1 MSNKIKYFFCPKCGN
16 IPSLSIY
23 DKGYV
28 GYTCDCQHKGVMLA
42 SEMLNI
48 ITSQD
53 AKSFQI
59 SCPFHNKDYFAY
71 CKDCKQ
77 HICFDCSITHDN
89 HSIENLDN
97 LNARLHLNE
106 IQFNIAQ
113 CKEQIEMN
121 KLMKERLIS
130 RLKLE
135 IIKVENT
142 YERTSQLNN
151 IILSFMQLITDS
163 YKQSNTRSNYHIIQ
177 NIIMNNNFNIDDEH
191 VIKGDSLLHDVN
203 SMLKVWEDEPVMA
216 FPQVPPRLCTLNM
229 IRKVEKCQ
237 EMNKQIRKILPL
249 RNGNILLCEDNSSVF
264 TVVNGVTLEIEYTF
278 TITDIDSKIRD
289 IIELPDNKIICCCLA
304 SCMYIIN
311 IDNSNGSGS
320 LYKKIN
326 ADKGDVLCAL
336 NNNKFA
342 FSSNGC
348 NVITIYKAI
357 EPFSIDTTFNDAHL
371 GDVYSMIQL
380 KDGRLVSGAGT
391 NEDDIGMDDCIK
403 FWDIER
409 NVPLNEYAITNVVC
423 YTENCLREVGKKLII
438 GNCDSCIIVSLE
450 TYLKEFVI
458 KHPMMKYTFSV
469 LPMEGCDNSNSN
481 SFIVISCND
490 NNKNTLL
497 QFDTCT
503 GETITAIEIPGTK
516 GDFSTQS
523 IWVNN
528 QTLTYFEW
536 NYVYYYKVT
545 TNKD

>member
-1 MSNKIKYFFCPKCGN
+1 MSDKIKYFFCPQCGN

-28 GYTCDCQHKGVMLA
+28 GYNCDCQHKGVMLT

-48 ITSQD
+48 IKDQD

-59 SCPFHNKDYFAY
+59 KCTFHNKDYFAY
-71 CKDCKQ
+71 CKECKQ
-77 HICFDCSITHDN
+77 HICFDCSLTHDN

-97 LNARLHLNE
+97 LNARVHLNE

-142 YERTSQLNN
+142 YERTSHLNK
-151 IILSFMQLITDS
+151 IILSFMQQITDS
-163 YKQSNTRSNYHIIQ
+163 YKQFNSRSNYHIIQ
-177 NIIMNNNFNIDDEH
+177 NIIMNNNFNIDEH
-191 VIKGDSLLHDVN
+191 VIKGDNLLHDIQG
-203 SMLKVWEDEPVMA
+203 MLKVWEEEPIMA
-216 FPQVPPRLCTLNM
+216 FPQIPPRLCTLNM
-229 IRKVEKCQ
+229 IRKIEKCA

-249 RNGNILLCEDNSSVF
+249 RNGKILLFEDNSSLF
-264 TVVNGVTLEIEYTF
+264 SVVNADTLEIEYTF
-278 TITDIDSKIRD
+278 SVPEIDSKIRD
-289 IIELPDNKIICCCLA
+289 IIEIPGDKIICCSL
-304 SCMYIIN
+304 SSYMYVIN
-311 IDNSNGSGS
+311 VDKNGGS
-320 LYKKIN
+320 LYKKITS
-326 ADKGDVLCAL
+326 DKGDVLCSL
-336 NNNKFA
+336 SNNKFA

-348 NVITIYKAI
+348 NVIKIYKAI
-357 EPFSIDTTFNDAHL
+357 EPFNVDTTFNDAHL

-380 KDGRLVSGAGT
+380 KDGRLVSGTGT
-391 NEDDIGMDDCIK
+391 NEDDVGLDCVK
-403 FWDIER
+403 FWDVEQ
-409 NVPLNEYAITNVVC
+409 NVPLNECAITNVVC

-438 GNCDSCIIVSLE
+438 GNCDSCIVVSLE
-450 TYLKEFVI
+450 TYLKEFII
-458 KHPMMKYTFSV
+458 KHPMMKYTFSI
-469 LPMEGCDNSNSN
+469 LPMEVDKDNN
-481 SFIVISCND
+481 SFIVISCSD

-497 QFDTCT
+497 QFDTYT

-536 NYVYYYKVT
+536 NYIYYYKVT
-545 TNKD
+545 SKTD